1 MKYLLFRA
9 NEKNTNG
16 RIYPEKVVRESIE
29 NFEFQQKLKNGEVLG
44 YLGLDQSL
52 NNSLGEPIYKFKD
65 IYFEGNDVY
74 GEIEMLPNSF
84 SEEAFRE
91 ALADGTFEIALRG
104 VGEYVP
110 TNYANIMTSLNITS
124 FDVVSKSSTE
134 RNIYDMLHILKV
146 GDEVMTEYG
155 KGTVTSTFGYRGSGY
170 GVKIDV
176 NGIEY
181 TFEKKFR

>member
-44 YLGLDQSL
+44 YLGLGQGL
-52 NNSLGEPIYKFKD
+52 NNNLGEPIYKFKD
-65 IYFEGNDVY
+65 IYFEGSDVY

-84 SEEAFRE
+84 SEEAFRKV
-91 ALADGTFEIALRG
+91 LTDGTFEIALNG
-104 VGEYVP
+104 VGDFERVGD
-110 TNYANIMTSLNITS
+110 TNVITSLSITS
-124 FDVVSKSSTE
+124 FDVVSKSSTK
-134 RNIYDMLHILKV
+134 RNIYDILHILKV

-170 GVKIDV
+170 GVKVDV